1 MKNLILILSLTLI
14 ALGGY
19 CQKAVK
25 KSTSEIPVFKIMQT
39 NGAYFQNKDLPRDKP
54 VVLIY
59 FSPNCDHCIVL
70 MDQLF
75 PKINEFKKATIL
87 FVTFVNPQELLPFE
101 KKYNTSSQP
110 NIFVGSEGLAYT
122 LKNFYRLEKTP
133 FTAVYNKQGKL
144 LASYKKDTPV
154 KEVITM
160 LKKI

>member
-1 MKNLILILSLTLI
+1 MKKLIPFLFLTLI
-14 ALGGY
+14 AFGSYG
-19 CQKAVK
+19 QKAVK
-25 KSTSEIPVFKIMQT
+25 KNASEIPAFKIMQT
-39 NGAYFQNKDLPRDKP
+39 SGVYYQNKDLPRDKP

-59 FSPNCDHCIVL
+59 FSPNCDHCILL

-75 PKINEFKKATIL
+75 PKINEFKNTTIL

-101 KKYNTSSQP
+101 KKYNTTSQP

-144 LASYKKDTPV
+144 IASYKKDTPV